1 MSFIVLDSRS
11 IAISRKVEE
20 AIFATC
26 YHFYYPIFLLL
37 ATSTSW
43 RRRETDFLRHGTEGD
58 TIFSTHGFYLHELND
73 FLVFLSNWQN
83 RYSYSRY
90 LKQYY
95 IQLWGSWSHK
105 PTLFSK
111 APRWSRGR
119 LQGSCSTTVGPPW
132 MSWRCTFQ
140 AVQGRRRQISLAKT
154 HWWSP
159 FSIQRW
165 QLDILCKWRF

>member
-1 MSFIVLDSRS
+1 MSFIVLDSRY
-11 IAISRKVEE
+11 IANSRKVEE

-43 RRRETDFLRHGTEGD
+43 RSGRL
-58 TIFSTHGFYLHELND
+58 IFSDMARKVIPYFQPTDSSSWTERFSGVSFQLAKQILIN
-73 FLVFLSNWQN
+73 
-83 RYSYSRY
+83 SRY

-95 IQLWGSWSHK
+95 IQYGVALTSQHYFRR
-105 PTLFSK
+105 PPDDFL
-111 APRWSRGR
+111 GR

-154 HWWSP
+154 HWWLP
-159 FSIQRW
+159 FGIQRW